1 MFSVNKQLLLGMSFR
16 DDMIKNFEGQ
26 GFSLLAD
33 KNLQSFNCIELHL
46 NI

>member
-33 KNLQSFNCIELHL
+33 KKFTVI
-46 NI
+46 